1 MRDSCSDLTMGATE
15 WRLSAHCDHA
25 FGLDALSYAAPVP
38 PKPRYAVC
46 DPHDPRKGKL
56 LPDPELG
63 HIVLGE
69 GATITQALKAASAPA
84 GSFVWDRKEARV
96 AYLVP
101 APNEPRASRRK

>member
-1 MRDSCSDLTMGATE
+1 M
-15 WRLSAHCDHA
+15 
-25 FGLDALSYAAPVP
+25 P

-63 HIVLGE
+63 QIVLGE
-69 GATITQALKAASAPA
+69 GATITEALSAASAPA
-84 GSFVWDRKEARV
+84 GSFVWDRKQARV

-101 APNEPRASRRK
+101 APNEPRAARRK